1 MAFLE
6 SLPGRWAT
14 STLCWVVSNF
24 RPFLK
29 FTDRIDLVDA
39 AGLAG
44 AKAPYRSLPAE
55 STRG

>member
-1 MAFLE
+1 
-6 SLPGRWAT
+6 
-14 STLCWVVSNF
+14 LCWVVSNF